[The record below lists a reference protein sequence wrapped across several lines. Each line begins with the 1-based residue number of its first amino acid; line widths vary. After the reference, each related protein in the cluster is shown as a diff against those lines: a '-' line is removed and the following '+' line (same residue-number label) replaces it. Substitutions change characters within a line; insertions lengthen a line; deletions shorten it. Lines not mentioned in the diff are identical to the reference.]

1 MQDQCKICFDD
12 YPVKEMRSAACNHR
26 FCKACWKGYVNAKI
40 AEGPA
45 VLNLRCPLPNCR
57 AAVRPHSFR
66 ASQLAHMMCGRIL
79 RLE

>member
-57 AAVRPHSFR
+57 AAVRPQSLC
-66 ASQLAHMMCGRIL
+66 ASKLAHML
-79 RLE
+79 H